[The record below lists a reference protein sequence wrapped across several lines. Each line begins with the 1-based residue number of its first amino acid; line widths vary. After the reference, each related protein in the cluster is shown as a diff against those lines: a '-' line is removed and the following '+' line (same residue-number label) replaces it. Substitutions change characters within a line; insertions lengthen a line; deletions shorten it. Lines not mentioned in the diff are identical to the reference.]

1 MNVKDKILEVVKSL
15 KTDFFT
21 VKQLCG
27 ALHTRSTTERR
38 IVADVLAELESDC
51 EVVYD
56 EKNRRYRVANEGD
69 FGRAVFDA
77 NPKGF
82 GFLVRDEGE
91 DLFVP
96 AAKTH
101 GAFHRDEVL
110 YRRLDG
116 TTDCAEV
123 VKILKRGMTE
133 LVGTYDKT
141 NGARFVLPDE
151 NKFIGDVFV
160 LKNKDMH
167 AAHGQKVVVKITH
180 FPVDNRNN
188 PEGEIVQVLGF
199 PDEKN
204 VDTLSVAYAF
214 GLHKEFPEECERQ
227 AAKLPQTVT
236 EEEIALRRDLRNEVI
251 FTIDGE
257 DAKDLDDAVSV
268 QEHEDGSFTLGV
280 HIADVSHYVKPGGDI
295 DKEAFKRGTSVYF
308 PQTVFPM
315 LPVSLSNGICSLF
328 EGVDRLTLTCEMEI
342 DAKGKITQCDV
353 FPSVIRSKRR
363 LTYTAVQALLDG
375 DADVAKTYADVAPA
389 LFSMQK
395 LAIILQ
401 EKRNARGNLN
411 FQTREVDFV
420 MDENGNVVD
429 VVPCKHTFAHQLIE
443 EFMIA
448 ANESVA
454 EYATAC
460 GYPFVYRVHQKPDAE
475 KYNNLLA
482 LLQGVGI
489 KVKRSREIHNSV
501 LQDALRQAEE
511 TPYFGLVNDVALR
524 TMQKAKYSTQN
535 EGHFGL
541 ASECYCH
548 FTSPIR
554 RYPDLVVHRIL
565 KTAVLGKMTQKALD
579 AYEILTQQAATQSTA
594 REKLSDEAER
604 KVDDVKKCRYAEKL
618 IGETFSAIVSGVTEK
633 GIFCELENT
642 VEGFVPNDALGVD
655 VDYVPTRYCVV
666 ADGKKYSLGDK
677 INVVVHGVNLQTAKI
692 NFLLSEN
699 IDL

>member
-1 MNVKDKILEVVKSL
+1 MNLKEQVLQALKNL
-15 KTDFFT
+15 KTEFFT
-21 VKQLCG
+21 LKQVCG
-27 ALHTRSTTERR
+27 ILQTRSTAERR
-38 IVADVLAELESDC
+38 IVADILAELEKDC
-51 EVVYD
+51 EIIFD
-56 EKNRRYRVANEGD
+56 EKNRRYRIVTDGD

-77 NPKGF
+77 HPKGF
-82 GFLVRDEGE
+82 GFLVREDGE

-110 YRRLDG
+110 YRRVEG
-116 TTDCAEV
+116 TADCAEI
-123 VKILKRGMTE
+123 VKILKRGMSE

-151 NKFIGDVFV
+151 NKFISDVFIV
-160 LKNKDMH
+160 KGKDMN

-180 FPVDNRNN
+180 FPADNRNN

-214 GLHKEFPEECERQ
+214 GLHREFPEECEKH
-227 AAKLPQTVT
+227 AAKLPQTVS
-236 EEEIALRRDLRNEVI
+236 EEEIALRRDLRNETI

-268 QEHEDGSFTLGV
+268 CEHADGSFTLGV
-280 HIADVSHYVKPGGDI
+280 HIADVSNYVKPGDDV

-328 EGVDRLTLTCEMEI
+328 EGVDRLTLSCVMEI
-342 DAKGKITQCDV
+342 DGKGKVTECDV
-353 FPSVIRSKRR
+353 FSSVIRSKRR
-363 LTYTAVQALLDG
+363 LTYTAVQALFDG
-375 DADVAKTYADVAPA
+375 DSQAIGDCPEVVQS
-389 LFSMQK
+389 LLSMRK
-395 LAIILQ
+395 LAKILQ
-401 EKRNARGNLN
+401 RKRNARGNLD
-411 FQTREVDFV
+411 FQTHEVNFV
-420 MDENGNVVD
+420 MDDNGDVVD
-429 VVPCKHTFAHQLIE
+429 VVPYEHTFAHQLIE

-454 EYATAC
+454 EYAAAC
-460 GYPFVYRVHQKPDAE
+460 EYPFVYRIHQKPDAQ
-475 KYNNLLA
+475 KYNDLLA
-482 LLQGVGI
+482 LLRGVGI
-489 KVKRSREIHNSV
+489 NVKHSKEIHNSV
-501 LQDALRQAEE
+501 LQNALVQAAE
-511 TPYFGLVNDVALR
+511 TPYFNLVNDVALR

-535 EGHFGL
+535 QGHFGL
-541 ASECYCH
+541 ASDCYCH

-579 AYEILTQQAATQSTA
+579 AYEIMTQETAKQSSA
-594 REKLSDEAER
+594 RERIADEAER

-618 IGETFSAIVSGVTEK
+618 IGQTFPAIVSGVTER

-642 VEGFVPNDALGVD
+642 VEGFVPVDTLGAS
-655 VDYVPTRYCVV
+655 VDYVPSRYCVV
-666 ADGKKYSLGDK
+666 ADGKKYALGDK
-677 INVVVHGVNLQTAKI
+677 VQVIVHDVNVQTAKI
-692 NFLLSEN
+692 NFLLSQN

>member
-1 MNVKDKILEVVKSL
+1 MNVKDKIFEVAKSL
-15 KTDFFT
+15 QTDFFT

-27 ALHTRSTTERR
+27 ALHTHSTAERR
-38 IVADVLAELESDC
+38 IVADVLAELEADC
-51 EVVYD
+51 QLVFD
-56 EKNRRYRVANEGD
+56 EKNRRYRIANEGD

-82 GFLVRDEGE
+82 GFLVREDGD

-110 YRRLDG
+110 YRRVEG
-116 TTDCAEV
+116 TADCAEV
-123 VKILKRGMTE
+123 VKILKRGMSE

-141 NGARFVLPDE
+141 NGARFVLPDD
-151 NKFIGDVFV
+151 NKFISDVFI

-167 AAHGQKVVVKITH
+167 AAHGQKVVVKISR
-180 FPVDNRNN
+180 FPSDNRNN

-227 AAKLPQTVT
+227 ASKLSQTVS
-236 EEEIALRRDLRNEVI
+236 EDEIALRRDLRNETI

-268 QEHEDGSFTLGV
+268 CEHADGSYTLGV
-280 HIADVSHYVKPGGDI
+280 HIADVSHYVKPGDDI
-295 DKEAFKRGTSVYF
+295 DKEAFNRGTSVYF

-328 EGVDRLTLTCEMEI
+328 EGVDRLTLSCEMEI
-342 DAKGKITQCDV
+342 DRNGKITQCDV

-363 LTYTAVQALLDG
+363 LTYTAVQALFDG
-375 DADVAKTYADVAPA
+375 DAEVAKRYVDIAPT

-395 LAIILQ
+395 LAKILQ

-420 MDENGNVVD
+420 MDENGNVID
-429 VVPCKHTFAHQLIE
+429 VVPYEHTCAHQLIE

-460 GYPFVYRVHQKPDAE
+460 GYPFVYRVHQKPDVE

-535 EGHFGL
+535 DGHFGL

-594 REKLSDEAER
+594 REKLADEAER

-618 IGETFSAIVSGVTEK
+618 VGKFFPAIVSGVTER

-642 VEGFVPNDALGVD
+642 VEGFVPNDALGCD
-655 VDYVPTRYCVV
+655 VDYIPARYCVV

-677 INVVVHGVNLQTAKI
+677 VEVVVQGVNLQTAKI